1 MTAPPTIRSEDA
13 PVVAPDGRPR
23 LPVGVI
29 FVGFLRFLDAAG
41 LLLVGLFDAP
51 LEAGLPLIRDPQIA
65 AVLEVTL
72 AVLTIIGAI
81 GLLLRTRW
89 GWVMT
94 MLLVGINLL
103 IGLIDIAI
111 GEPRFIV
118 LLIHVV
124 TAFYLNQR
132 SVRSMAASVL
142 HEPASTH
149 A

>member
-1 MTAPPTIRSEDA
+1 MTAPPISRPEDT
-13 PVVAPDGRPR
+13 PVVAPDERQR

-29 FVGFLRFLDAAG
+29 FVAFLRFLDAAG
-41 LLLVGLFDAP
+41 LLLVALFQAP
-51 LEAGLPLIRDPQIA
+51 LQAGLPLFTNPQIA
-65 AVLEVTL
+65 AVVEVAL
-72 AVLTIIGAI
+72 AILTIIGAI

-103 IGLIDIAI
+103 IGLIDVAI

>member
-1 MTAPPTIRSEDA
+1 MTAPPAIRPEDA
-13 PVVAPDGRPR
+13 PVVAPDARPR

-29 FVGFLRFLDAAG
+29 FVVFLRFLDAAG

-103 IGLIDIAI
+103 VGLIDIAI

-118 LLIHVV
+118 LLIHTV

>member
-1 MTAPPTIRSEDA
+1 VTAPPISRPEDA
-13 PVVAPDGRPR
+13 PVIAPDERQR

-29 FVGFLRFLDAAG
+29 FVAFLRFLDAAG
-41 LLLVGLFDAP
+41 LLLVALFQAP
-51 LEAGLPLIRDPQIA
+51 LESGLPLFTNPQIA
-65 AVLEVTL
+65 AVVEVAL
-72 AVLTIIGAI
+72 AIMTIIGAI

-103 IGLIDIAI
+103 IGLIDVAI

>member
-1 MTAPPTIRSEDA
+1 MA
-13 PVVAPDGRPR
+13 
-23 LPVGVI
+23 
-29 FVGFLRFLDAAG
+29 
-41 LLLVGLFDAP
+41 LFNAP
-51 LEAGLPLIRDPQIA
+51 LQAGLPLFTNPQIA
-65 AVLEVTL
+65 AVVEVVL
-72 AVLTIIGAI
+72 AILTIIGAI

-103 IGLIDIAI
+103 VGLIDVAI

-132 SVRSMAASVL
+132 SVRSMAESVL
-142 HEPASTH
+142 HEPAPTH

>member
-1 MTAPPTIRSEDA
+1 
-13 PVVAPDGRPR
+13 
-23 LPVGVI
+23 
-29 FVGFLRFLDAAG
+29 
-41 LLLVGLFDAP
+41 
-51 LEAGLPLIRDPQIA
+51 
-65 AVLEVTL
+65 
-72 AVLTIIGAI
+72 
-81 GLLLRTRW
+81 
-89 GWVMT
+89 MT

-103 IGLIDIAI
+103 IGLIDVAI

-118 LLIHVV
+118 LLIHTV

>member
-1 MTAPPTIRSEDA
+1 VTAPPISRPEDA
-13 PVVAPDGRPR
+13 PVVAPDERQR

-29 FVGFLRFLDAAG
+29 FVAFLRFLDAAG
-41 LLLVGLFDAP
+41 LLLVALFQAP
-51 LEAGLPLIRDPQIA
+51 LQAGLPLFTNPQIA
-65 AVLEVTL
+65 AVVEVAL
-72 AVLTIIGAI
+72 AILTIIGAI

-103 IGLIDIAI
+103 IGLIDVAI

>member
-1 MTAPPTIRSEDA
+1 MTAPPISRPEDA
-13 PVVAPDGRPR
+13 PVVHPDDRRR
-23 LPVGVI
+23 LPIGVI
-29 FVGFLRFLDAAG
+29 FVAFLRFLDAAG
-41 LLLVGLFDAP
+41 LLLVALFDAP
-51 LEAGLPLIRDPQIA
+51 LEAGLPLFTNPQIA
-65 AVLEVTL
+65 AAVEVTL
-72 AVLTIIGAI
+72 AILTIIGAI

-94 MLLVGINLL
+94 MLLVGVNLL
-103 IGLIDIAI
+103 IGLIDIAV

-118 LLIHVV
+118 LLIHTV

-149 A
+149 R